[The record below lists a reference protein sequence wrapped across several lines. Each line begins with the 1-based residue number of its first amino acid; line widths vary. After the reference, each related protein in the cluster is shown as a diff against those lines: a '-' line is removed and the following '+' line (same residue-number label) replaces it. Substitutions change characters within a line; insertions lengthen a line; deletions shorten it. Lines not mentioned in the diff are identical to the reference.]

1 MPVGHF
7 PLEDK
12 LIVVTG
18 GGSGICLA
26 FVRLA
31 MESGARGVLICDLKL
46 LPEAENTLSDKVRFM
61 KCDVSSWSNLEAI
74 PSKVQQAFGP
84 NAVADIYIAGAAIF
98 EPEWSSWLYD
108 TENQGGYHAMRVN
121 AEHPM
126 KLTRI
131 AMRSCLSVNKPCVV
145 LILSSVAGVYGG
157 YATAMYC
164 ATKHAI
170 TGFTKSMAQADVD
183 ESCKIVAI
191 LPGQVSTPLWTG
203 PAAKK
208 VAAQFQYREKNSI
221 SAEEVAEAMKEMI
234 EDEEGRYPGGSLL
247 GVSKEKGRELFES
260 LQGIVG
266 DGSAAFRR
274 WEDGV
279 FEPVREVFRRERGA
293 RL

>member
-7 PLEDK
+7 PLKDR

-31 MESGARGVLICDLKL
+31 MQSGARGVLICDLRL
-46 LPEAENTLSDKVRFM
+46 TPEAESLIGEKVHFLR
-61 KCDVSSWSNLEAI
+61 CDVANWRHLEYI
-74 PSKVQQAFGP
+74 PKKVEKCFG
-84 NAVADIYIAGAAIF
+84 AGQVADIWIAGAAIF

-108 TENQGGYHAMRVN
+108 TEKEGGYHAMRVN

-126 KLTRI
+126 KFTRI

-145 LILSSVAGVYGG
+145 LILSSIAGIYGG

-164 ATKHAI
+164 ATKHAV
-170 TGFTKSMAQADVD
+170 TGFTKSMAQADID
-183 ESCKIVAI
+183 ESCKVVAI

-203 PAAKK
+203 PAGRKM
-208 VAAQFQYREKNSI
+208 AAQFSYREKNSI
-221 SAEEVAEAMKEMI
+221 SAEEVAEAMKEVI
-234 EDEEGRYPGGSLL
+234 EDGEGRYPGGTLL
-247 GVSKEKGRELFES
+247 GVSKARRREVFES

-266 DGSAAFRR
+266 DGSVAFKKWQDR
-274 WEDGV
+274 V
-279 FEPVREVFRRERGA
+279 FEPVREVFRKERGA